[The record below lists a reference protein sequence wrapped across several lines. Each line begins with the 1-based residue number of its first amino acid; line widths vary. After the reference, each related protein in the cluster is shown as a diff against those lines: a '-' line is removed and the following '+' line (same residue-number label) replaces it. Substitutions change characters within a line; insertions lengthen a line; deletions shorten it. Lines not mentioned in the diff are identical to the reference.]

1 MSSSDDSTSSTPP
14 PIAVT
19 HAGRRTRL
27 KWHRARRRPSDTP
40 FTASRIV
47 EAMRV
52 GASVEV
58 DLLIHA
64 DRGFAVLHDRD
75 LARSTTGQGDV
86 SRASAAYL
94 RGLSL
99 TDNVG
104 NPTDD
109 GVVLLE
115 DLASRLEGVDVAD
128 DALLQLDFKE
138 DAAALDDKALDVFA
152 RAVAPF
158 ADSAILSCGD
168 ADAVTALCDA
178 APDIHVGYDPCHRG
192 AVGRTLRSGDFR
204 GFVFSACR
212 DSPRAEM
219 MYLDQEL
226 VLRAA
231 DRGADLIAAFHAMR
245 REVDVY
251 TLARADASSVARF
264 TRLVDR
270 GADQITTDDPEGF
283 FAANIV
289 AEATESER
297 SD

>member
-1 MSSSDDSTSSTPP
+1 MSSSEYSAASAPP

-64 DRGFAVLHDRD
+64 ERGFAVLHDRD
-75 LARSTTGQGDV
+75 LAHSTTGRGDV
-86 SRASAAYL
+86 SHASAAYL
-94 RGLSL
+94 RGLTL

-104 NPTDD
+104 DPTDD
-109 GVVLLE
+109 SVVLLE
-115 DLASRLEGVDVAD
+115 DLATMLDGIEIAD
-128 DALLQLDFKE
+128 DAMLQLDFKE
-138 DAAALDDKALDVFA
+138 DAAALDDEALSIFA
-152 RAVAPF
+152 RAVEPF
-158 ADSAILSCGD
+158 ADNAILSCGD

-192 AVGRTLRSGDFR
+192 AIGRVLHSGDFR
-204 GFVFSACR
+204 GFVFTACR
-212 DSPRAEM
+212 DSSRAEII
-219 MYLDQEL
+219 YLDQEL

-231 DRGADLIAAFHAMR
+231 DLIAAFHAMK

-251 TLARADASSVARF
+251 TLARADASSMARF
-264 TRLVDR
+264 TRLVW
-270 GADQITTDDPEGF
+270 GCCP
-283 FAANIV
+283 
-289 AEATESER
+289 
-297 SD
+297 